1 MNFNDPTSRA
11 IIIGALVVLFS
22 VPKPSV
28 ATIMALLAKLK
39 PSAPAGF
46 SFKQLVIPAVS
57 IALLLMPQTPA
68 PSPGPEPAPVVQKDA
83 LDTATDVYRELMYD
97 AWTDFS
103 FKKPTFKNDVE
114 ALDFINKRQVDAYKA
129 SYAPIN
135 ERAAGEAATGG
146 DPAKFANDF
155 KNRSL

>member
-11 IIIGALVVLFS
+11 IIIGVLVVLFAL
-22 VPKPSV
+22 PKPSI
-28 ATIMALLAKLK
+28 ATIMSWLTKLK
-39 PSAPAGF
+39 PSGSYSF
-46 SFKQLVIPAVS
+46 SLKQFIIPAVS
-57 IALLLMPQTPA
+57 IALLLMPTTPV
-68 PSPGPEPAPVVQKDA
+68 PSPTPEPVPVVQKDA

-103 FKKPTFKNDVE
+103 VKKPTFKNDVE

-129 SYAPIN
+129 AYAPVN
-135 ERAAGEAATGG
+135 DRAASEAGVGG

>member
-1 MNFNDPTSRA
+1 
-11 IIIGALVVLFS
+11 
-22 VPKPSV
+22 
-28 ATIMALLAKLK
+28 LLAKLK
-39 PSAPAGF
+39 PSAPSGL

-57 IALLLMPQTPA
+57 IALLLMPQVRVPT
-68 PSPGPEPAPVVQKDA
+68 PGPEPTPVVQKDA

-103 FKKPTFKNDVE
+103 VKKPTFKTDVE

-135 ERAAGEAATGG
+135 DRAASEAGVGG

>member
-11 IIIGALVVLFS
+11 IIIGVLVVLFS

-28 ATIMALLAKLK
+28 ATIMAWLAKLK
-39 PSAPAGF
+39 PSGTSSF
-46 SFKQLVIPAVS
+46 SLKQFIIPAAS
-57 IALLLMPQTPA
+57 IALLLMPQV
-68 PSPGPEPAPVVQKDA
+68 PSPLPGPEPVPVVQKDA

-97 AWTDFS
+97 AWMKFS
-103 FKKPTFKNDVE
+103 EKKPTFKNDAE
-114 ALDFINKRQVDAYKA
+114 ALNFINKEQVAAYNA
-129 SYAPIN
+129 AYAPLN
-135 ERAAGEAATGG
+135 ERAAGEAAAGG

>member
-1 MNFNDPTSRA
+1 MNFNDPTTRA
-11 IIIGALVVLFS
+11 MIIGALVVLFAL
-22 VPKPSV
+22 PKPSI
-28 ATIMALLAKLK
+28 ATIMSLLAKLK
-39 PSAPAGF
+39 PSAPSGL
-46 SFKQLVIPAVS
+46 SVKQLVIPAAS
-57 IALLLMPQTPA
+57 IALLLMPQVQVPT
-68 PSPGPEPAPVVQKDA
+68 PGPEPTPVVQKDA

-103 FKKPTFKNDVE
+103 VKKPTFKTDVE

-135 ERAAGEAATGG
+135 DRAAGEAATGG

>member
-1 MNFNDPTSRA
+1 M
-11 IIIGALVVLFS
+11 IIGALVVLFS
-22 VPKPSV
+22 IPKPSI

-39 PSAPAGF
+39 PSAPSGL
-46 SFKQLVIPAVS
+46 SFKQLVIPAAS
-57 IALLLMPQTPA
+57 IALLLMPQVQVPT
-68 PSPGPEPAPVVQKDA
+68 PGPEPTPVVQKDA

-103 FKKPTFKNDVE
+103 VKKPTFKNDVE
-114 ALDFINKRQVDAYKA
+114 AL
-129 SYAPIN
+129 
-135 ERAAGEAATGG
+135 RAAGEAATGG